1 VSQIVP
7 DPIERYLAALNERP
21 DAVADRVAQE
31 GRDRGVPVVHA
42 ETGRLLHLLALASGA
57 KRILEIGTAVG
68 HSTIW
73 LARALPPDGMLISID
88 RDASRAAEAR
98 ANLERAG
105 VADRVSVMVGE
116 ASRLVHKVAGPF
128 DLIFQDAD
136 KSDYALLLDRLISL
150 VRPGGLL
157 VTDNALWD
165 GEVVPGY
172 VQKPRRSRESVEAI
186 VAYNRRLSSDERLFT
201 MILAVGDGVAVSV
214 RRS

>member
-1 VSQIVP
+1 MSQIVP
-7 DPIERYLAALNERP
+7 DPIERYLADLNERP
-21 DAVADRVAQE
+21 DAIADAVARE
-31 GRDRGVPVVHA
+31 GRDQGVPVVHA
-42 ETGRLLHLLALASGA
+42 ETGRLLHLLALASHA

-73 LARALPPDGMLISID
+73 LARALPADGMLISID
-88 RDASRAAEAR
+88 RNASRAAEAR
-98 ANLERAG
+98 VNLARAG

-136 KSDYALLLDRLISL
+136 KSDYALLLDRLVAL

-172 VQKPRRSRESVEAI
+172 VRNPRRSPESVEAI
-186 VAYNRRLSSDERLFT
+186 VAYNRRLSTDERLFT

-214 RRS
+214 RRA